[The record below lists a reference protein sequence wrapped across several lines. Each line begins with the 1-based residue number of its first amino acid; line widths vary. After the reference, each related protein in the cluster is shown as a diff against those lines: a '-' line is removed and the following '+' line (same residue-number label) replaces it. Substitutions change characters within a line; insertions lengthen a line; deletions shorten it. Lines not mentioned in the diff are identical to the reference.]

1 MKAHHLLTLV
11 LAIGLYTSCSKA
23 TSKVSKTST
32 NPIDTTSKPKDT
44 LTYLQTSSLTF
55 FFNGDT
61 AYSTA
66 FTDIDS
72 GWNTFGPAYPELQ
85 MIGYVKV
92 PATRDSMYFV
102 MWMMD
107 VKHDLFSINQF
118 MGAWNDTS
126 HENHASS
133 LELNSQV
140 NANAYYD
147 VPGNQ
152 DFYMNITANN
162 GRTLKGTFYG
172 VLATEANNTGAPPT
186 MAVTKGVFS
195 VNLY

>member
-1 MKAHHLLTLV
+1 MKAYHLRTLV
-11 LAIGLYTSCSKA
+11 WAIVLCTSCSKA
-23 TSKVSKTST
+23 TSIVSKTGT

-44 LTYLQTSSLTF
+44 LTNLQTSSLTF

-72 GWNTFGPAYPELQ
+72 AWATLGPAYPELQ
-85 MIGYVKV
+85 LIGYVKV
-92 PATRDSMYFV
+92 PAKQDSMHFV
-102 MWMMD
+102 IWLMD

-118 MGAWNDTS
+118 MGRWNDTS
-126 HENHASS
+126 YEDHTSS
-133 LELNSQV
+133 LELNAQA
-140 NANAYYD
+140 NDNAYYD

-152 DFYMNITANN
+152 DFYMNVTSNN

-186 MAVTKGVFS
+186 ITITKGVFS